1 MARIDEKKHYFLS
14 KCKKF
19 AATTQNRLLSLRL
32 ANIKPPREKADTGKF
47 VRITSNILKMME

>member
-1 MARIDEKKHYFLS
+1 MRKKHFYLEKKEKL
-14 KCKKF
+14 
-19 AATTQNRLLSLRL
+19 ATTQNRLLSLRL